1 MEKYNETDVEIKEA
15 KDSYET
21 FIADEAARMAQLRHE
36 MYLHDVATEKAAAE
50 RNGMQL
56 GLEQGRQSALIET
69 ARNMRAM
76 GLPDD
81 VIEKATGLSA
91 EQYR

>member
-50 RNGMQL
+50 RNGMQ
-56 GLEQGRQSALIET
+56 QGRQSALIET